1 MERHEGPLLL
11 SARQAMEL
19 YGITRTMVYKLLHL
33 PEAGAVRIGKRL
45 FLEREKFVEWLH
57 AQGERREC

>member
-1 MERHEGPLLL
+1 MERHEGPRLL

-19 YGITRTMVYKLLHL
+19 YGITRTMVYKLLHR

-45 FLEREKFVEWLH
+45 LLNRDRVEEWLN
-57 AQGERREC
+57 AQAEKEEI